1 MVRPLTKALEICGS
15 QLLSMMKLSKVFSY
29 DMLQR
34 LSVVVLA
41 EQLHQCGSRVRCVL
55 STRIH
60 GRDAEHAH

>member
-1 MVRPLTKALEICGS
+1 MVRPLTKTLEICGS
-15 QLLSMMKLSKVFSY
+15 LLLSMMSVSSY
-29 DMLQR
+29 VLQR